1 MSDTQMVGRQVFT
14 FAACLGFVLVQLD
27 VSIVNVGLHALKHA
41 YNAGVTDLEW
51 VINAYSLV
59 FAALLLT
66 TGSLVDRFGSRVVF
80 ISGVMIF
87 IVASVCC
94 AFASSIYGLDILRG
108 IQGLGAALL
117 VPSSLTLL
125 RQYYNDGQ
133 QRAAAIAMWAAA
145 GSLALVAGPV
155 TGGVLIKYFGWKSIF
170 LLNLPLGLISA
181 GIIYRLAPAQAA
193 QPVKMNY
200 LSQLSMAGGLGLL
213 TFTLT
218 EAGRYGWAS
227 WPTLTMLAAALL
239 AFCLWRQSEKHAQN
253 PMIAAEVL
261 GNRLILTAIG
271 VGFLCNLVFYG
282 AVFIFSI
289 FFQNQLHLSAMA
301 TGIAFMP
308 MMAFTA
314 LLNYSS
320 KWFTR
325 WLRVRTL
332 SLLGSLMSLVGFAAL
347 LFIAPAWGA
356 MQLLVPM
363 MLLGGGTSFAMPVM
377 TNLVLS
383 ESSHQAAGSA
393 SAFFNCARQMGG
405 VAGVAIF
412 GMILSASGGTSMTQ
426 GLKMVAL
433 SACLFAI
440 FWLVIGY
447 RCLPARKLHSLHM
460 A

>member
-1 MSDTQMVGRQVFT
+1 MSDTQTVGRQLFT
-14 FAACLGFVLVQLD
+14 LAACLGFVLVQLD
-27 VSIVNVGLHALKHA
+27 VSIVNVGLHALKQA

-66 TGSLVDRFGSRVVF
+66 TGSLVDRFGSKAVF

-87 IVASVCC
+87 IVASVSC
-94 AFASSIYGLDILRG
+94 ALAPSIYWLDMMRG
-108 IQGLGAALL
+108 IQGFGAALL

-125 RQYYNDGQ
+125 RQYHRDEL
-133 QRAAAIAMWAAA
+133 QRNGAIAMWAAA

-170 LLNLPLGLISA
+170 LINFPLGLISVF
-181 GIIYRLAPAQAA
+181 IIYRLAPGHTA

-200 LSQLSMAGGLGLL
+200 VSQLSMAAGLGLL
-213 TFTLT
+213 TFALT
-218 EAGRYGWAS
+218 ESGRYGWGS
-227 WPTLTMLAAALL
+227 WPTLTVLIAALL
-239 AFCLWRQSEKHAQN
+239 AFGIWRLSEQRAQN
-253 PMIAAEVL
+253 PVIAAEVL
-261 GNRLILTAIG
+261 GNRLIVSAVG

-289 FFQNQLHLSAMA
+289 FFQNQLHLSAME

-325 WLRVRTL
+325 RFRVRTL
-332 SLLGSLMSLVGFAAL
+332 SLFGSALSLLGFAAL
-347 LFIAPAWGA
+347 LRIAPTWGTL
-356 MQLLVPM
+356 QLLVPM

-383 ESSHQAAGSA
+383 QASHQAAGSA

-405 VAGVAIF
+405 VSGVAIF
-412 GMILSASGGTSMTQ
+412 GLILNASGESGMTH

-433 SACLFAI
+433 SAGILTLLWF
-440 FWLVIGY
+440 FVSV
-447 RCLPARKLHSLHM
+447 RRLPARTLQALS
-460 A
+460 